1 MERIDLKAATKS
13 TLLTLT
19 LALALEFAQNTT
31 KGEGA
36 FLSKVWS
43 LEGEGGQM
51 TRCHHREGER
61 RPKLGVD

>member
-1 MERIDLKAATKS
+1 MEHIDLKAAHEEHIVDVGVGVGIWSLRKTQPK
-13 TLLTLT
+13 
-19 LALALEFAQNTT
+19 E
-31 KGEGA
+31 KGH
-36 FLSKVWS
+36 FCRRRS

>member
-1 MERIDLKAATKS
+1 MERIDLKAAREEHAVDGGDGWHWSLRKTQPK
-13 TLLTLT
+13 
-19 LALALEFAQNTT
+19 E
-31 KGEGA
+31 KGH
-36 FLSKVWS
+36 FCRRWS

>member
-13 TLLTLT
+13 TLLTM
-19 LALALEFAQNTT
+19 ALAWSLRKTQPKE
-31 KGEGA
+31 KGH
-36 FLSKVWS
+36 FCRRWS

-61 RPKLGVD
+61 RPKLGMD